1 MNMGVDDSEFFDDD
15 EISKSQIKR
24 DMIALQELGIKVMS
38 LSKQQLDTL
47 PLNETILAA
56 VEESKRITQHE
67 AKRRH
72 AQYVGK
78 LMRQADHEAI
88 RYGLDLLDPSSEAHS
103 QFFQQVERWRDR
115 MMDNLA
121 DNMAAFLELY
131 PDTNRQLLRQLATNA
146 KKEVEKKPDQWASRK
161 KLFQFI
167 KSTMTAV

>member
-1 MNMGVDDSEFFDDD
+1 MNMGVDDSEFFEDD

-24 DMIALQELGIKVMS
+24 DMIALQELGVKVMS
-38 LSKQQLDTL
+38 LNKQQLDTL

-56 VEESKRITQHE
+56 VEESKRVTQHE

-88 RYGLDLLDPSSEAHS
+88 QYGLDLLDPSSEAHS

-131 PDTNRQLLRQLATNA
+131 PNTNRQLLRQLAKNAEKEVA
-146 KKEVEKKPDQWASRK
+146 KKSDQWIARK

>member
-1 MNMGVDDSEFFDDD
+1 MTKDIDDSEFFEDD
-15 EISKSQIKR
+15 EISKSQVKR

-38 LSKQQLDTL
+38 LNKQQLETL

-56 VEESKRITQHE
+56 VEESKRVTQHE

-88 RYGLDLLDPSSEAHS
+88 QFGLDLLDPSSEAHS

-115 MMDNLA
+115 MMDNLS
-121 DNMAAFLELY
+121 DCPTIFSVGRVRLF
-131 PDTNRQLLRQLATNA
+131 PIQTG
-146 KKEVEKKPDQWASRK
+146 RK
-161 KLFQFI
+161 L
-167 KSTMTAV
+167 V